1 MQIVKALALLLLIVG
16 GLNWLLVG
24 LFKVDLVAALT
35 GSDFGQVN
43 ALSAVVYALVG
54 ISAVALIPT
63 LAAWAT
69 SQES

>member
-24 LFKVDLVAALT
+24 LFKVDFVAALT